1 MQVQGLQPQRQAA
14 GGRAGEQGEL
24 LQVEQSRQVEQSPEE
39 QWGAVEEQEQRP
51 VLLMLQVVELW
62 LEQHI
67 PLSLGDQE
75 LVPRSLGQS
84 EERMEVRRI

>member
-1 MQVQGLQPQRQAA
+1 MLGLQPQRQAV
-14 GGRAGEQGEL
+14 GVRAGEQGEL
-24 LQVEQSRQVEQSPEE
+24 LQVEQLRREEQSPEE
-39 QWGAVEEQEQRP
+39 QWGAGEEQEQRL

-75 LVPRSLGQS
+75 LVPRSSGQS

>member
-1 MQVQGLQPQRQAA
+1 MLGLQPQRQAV
-14 GGRAGEQGEL
+14 GVRAGEQGEL
-24 LQVEQSRQVEQSPEE
+24 LQVEQLRREEQSPEE
-39 QWGAVEEQEQRP
+39 QWGAGEEQEQRL